1 MAQSDKVSSILKWI
15 DEACKLVS
23 NHGLWKIFKAMF
35 VIAFGVFFIG
45 LALNPRYV
53 FEKFTEYT
61 REEEQQNI
69 EYRKN
74 ASVYIQNALKGFV
87 DNTGALRACVLEF
100 HNGRENPGHLGFYYA
115 EMTYEETRKG
125 AVKTN
130 RMYKEVSL
138 SLFNISDIVY
148 ENGFWYGTI
157 DGDLAAIDPGLAEM
171 MKTSGTEWAA
181 TMLLEGSDELGLL
194 VVSFDWIPSDPQAIG
209 REVRKVGA
217 LVAGMLDYESY
228 EKGR

>member
-1 MAQSDKVSSILKWI
+1 
-15 DEACKLVS
+15 
-23 NHGLWKIFKAMF
+23 MF
-35 VIAFGVFFIG
+35 VIAFGVFFVG
-45 LALNPRYV
+45 LALNPKYV

-74 ASVYIQNALKGFV
+74 ASVYIQDALKDFV
-87 DNTGALRACVLEF
+87 DKTGALRACVLEF

-115 EMTYEETRKG
+115 EMTYEESRRGVNKI
-125 AVKTN
+125 N
-130 RMYKEVSL
+130 RLYKEVSL

-148 ENGFWYGTI
+148 ENGFWYGNI
-157 DGDLAAIDPGLAEM
+157 DKDLAVIDPGLAEM
-171 MKTSGTEWAA
+171 INDSGTKWAA

-194 VVSFDWIPSDPQAIG
+194 VVSFDEIPADPKAVG
-209 REVRKVGA
+209 REVRKVGS